1 MSFKINNKLFF
12 IDSFQFVTSSLD
24 SLIKNFDENL
34 FEDFSKEI
42 DSNVFD
48 LVKQK
53 GFYPYDYMTGFQ
65 KF

>member
-1 MSFKINNKLFF
+1 MSFKINNKLVF

>member
-1 MSFKINNKLFF
+1 MSFKINNKLVF
-12 IDSFQFVTSSLD
+12 IDNFQFVTSSLD

>member
-1 MSFKINNKLFF
+1 MSFKINNKLVF

-53 GFYPYDYMTGFQ
+53 DFILMTI
-65 KF
+65 

>member
-1 MSFKINNKLFF
+1 MSFKINNKLVF
-12 IDSFQFVTSSLD
+12 IDSLQFVTSSLD